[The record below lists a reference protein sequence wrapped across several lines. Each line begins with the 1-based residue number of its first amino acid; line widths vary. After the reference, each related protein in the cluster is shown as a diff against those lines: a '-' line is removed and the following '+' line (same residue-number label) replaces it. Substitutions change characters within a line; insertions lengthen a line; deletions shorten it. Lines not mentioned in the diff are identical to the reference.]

1 MGLPFFVKF
10 NFEFT
15 SGAGAACIAG
25 AGAAE
30 AAGIV
35 VALSIAPAASPAF
48 SPPARTAT
56 VHARII
62 ALALSATR
70 TSLRAMAVVFAT
82 TRAGAHA
89 KVTQR
94 IVLDVACT

>member
-1 MGLPFFVKF
+1 MGLPFFV
-10 NFEFT
+10 N

-30 AAGIV
+30 AAGII
-35 VALSIAPAASPAF
+35 VALSIASASPSF

-56 VHARII
+56 VLARII
-62 ALALSATR
+62 DLALSATR
-70 TSLRAMAVVFAT
+70 TSRRAMAVGFAA

-94 IVLDVACT
+94 IVLDVSCT